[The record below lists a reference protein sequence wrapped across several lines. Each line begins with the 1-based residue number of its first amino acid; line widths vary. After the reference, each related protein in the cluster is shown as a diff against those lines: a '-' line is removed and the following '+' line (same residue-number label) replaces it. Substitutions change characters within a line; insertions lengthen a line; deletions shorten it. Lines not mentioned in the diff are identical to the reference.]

1 MKFRLVAATGIA
13 LGLALTGCTG
23 NASTPSGS
31 NENDNDESGPIVI
44 GMPIALTG
52 FLNAFDANMLVGA
65 KAAVERINADGGVLG
80 RELVIKTSDTGTDV
94 AQSTNSAIKL
104 LDDGADFIIPT
115 MDYDFGGPA
124 ARVAQQ
130 RGVITLGGA
139 GDSRFGAQGIGD
151 LVYNFLPASE
161 VEGTVA
167 AQFAVESQ
175 DWSRAYVLTQTD
187 INHSTSVCG
196 AFEESFTGLGGE
208 VVGKDEFSSGDSS
221 ISAQISRIR
230 DKADDVDFV
239 MVCSVPPA
247 GTSAMK
253 EIRASGIS
261 LPLMLDDAYDGSYWL
276 DGFPNESQIYTTG
289 TGVPGDDPDAT
300 RTAVFEAYKAETGD
314 AVPQTTSVLLGDT
327 VVTALAKAI
336 EDAGSTQT
344 EDVKAALDSFSEV
357 PLALGATTFTPDC
370 HVSPRSLNIIHIKD
384 GKQTYVETIE
394 PTSVPEHAC

>member
-1 MKFRLVAATGIA
+1 MKFRLVTATSIA
-13 LGLALTGCTG
+13 LGVVLSGCTG
-23 NASTPSGS
+23 SATTPTGS
-31 NENDNDESGPIVI
+31 SDNDETGAIVI

-65 KAAVERINADGGVLG
+65 EAAAERINSDGGVLG

-104 LDDGADFIIPT
+104 LDEGADFIIPT

-139 GDSRFGAQGIGD
+139 GDSRFGAKGIGD

-167 AQFAVESQ
+167 AQFAVDSK

-230 DKADDVDFV
+230 EKATDVDFV

-253 EIRASGIS
+253 EIRASGIT
-261 LPLMLDDAYDGSYWL
+261 LPLVLDDAYDGSYWL
-276 DGFPNESQIYTTG
+276 DGFPNESNIFTTG

-300 RTAVFEAYKAETGD
+300 RTAVFDAYEAATGS
-314 AVPQTTSVLLGDT
+314 AAPQTTSVLLGDSL
-327 VVTALAKAI
+327 VTALAKAI
-336 EDAGSTQT
+336 EDAGSTRT
-344 EDVKAALDSFSEV
+344 EDVKAALDSFSDV
-357 PLALGATTFTPDC
+357 PLALGATTFTADC
-370 HVSPRSLNIIHIKD
+370 HISPRTLNIIHIQD
-384 GKQTYVETIE
+384 GKQTYVETIQ
-394 PTSVPEHAC
+394 PTSVPEYAC